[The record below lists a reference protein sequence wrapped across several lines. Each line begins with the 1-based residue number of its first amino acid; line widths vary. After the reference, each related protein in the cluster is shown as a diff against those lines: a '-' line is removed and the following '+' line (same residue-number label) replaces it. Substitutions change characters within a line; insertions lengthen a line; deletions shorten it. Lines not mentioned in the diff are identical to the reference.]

1 MSEPAREPH
10 YPGAAAIEGYGG
22 GGFHF
27 AGMSHRGS
35 ILVLPDGIWAWPPA
49 VPSQIDEASL
59 AKLFAAAA
67 SIDFA
72 FIGTGRDP
80 FPLPESLRRR
90 LHDAGIRF
98 EALPT
103 PAAASTFNVLFAEG
117 RRVAAALIAT
127 D

>member
-1 MSEPAREPH
+1 
-10 YPGAAAIEGYGG
+10 
-22 GGFHF
+22 
-27 AGMSHRGS
+27 MSHRGS
-35 ILVLPDGIWAWPPA
+35 ILVLPEGIWAWSPA
-49 VPSQIDEASL
+49 VPSQIDEVSL

-67 SIDFA
+67 SIDLA

-80 FPLPESLRRR
+80 FPLPESLHRR

-98 EALPT
+98 ETLPT